1 MHYSSD
7 SSGFVRLQDVIP
19 EALPEIRYAGNN
31 NFVGERIDGYEEPVA
46 LMAREAAEALSRVN
60 GEAAARGLGL
70 KIFDAYRPRRA
81 VEHFMRWAADPE
93 DQRMKEAFYPD
104 IPKAEII
111 PRGYVA
117 PESSHSRGSTV
128 DLTLVDLQTREEL
141 DMGGSFDFF
150 GERSHPDYAGLTEA
164 QRANRRL
171 LREMMTRQVFLPIE
185 TEWWHF
191 TLANEPYPETCFTFP
206 VRQDQRGRTAR

>member
-7 SSGFVRLQDVIP
+7 SSGFVSLQDVIP
-19 EALPEIRYAGNN
+19 EALPEIRYAGSF

-46 LMAREAAEALSRVN
+46 LMTREAAEALSRVN

-171 LREMMTRQVFLPIE
+171 LREMMTRQGFLPIE

>member
-7 SSGFVRLQDVIP
+7 SSGFVSLQDVIP

-46 LMAREAAEALSRVN
+46 LMTREAAEALSRV
-60 GEAAARGLGL
+60 
-70 KIFDAYRPRRA
+70 
-81 VEHFMRWAADPE
+81 
-93 DQRMKEAFYPD
+93 
-104 IPKAEII
+104 
-111 PRGYVA
+111 
-117 PESSHSRGSTV
+117 
-128 DLTLVDLQTREEL
+128 
-141 DMGGSFDFF
+141 
-150 GERSHPDYAGLTEA
+150 
-164 QRANRRL
+164 NRRL
-171 LREMMTRQVFLPIE
+171 LREMMTRQGFLPIE